1 MHPSRSGVCVP
12 FRIEQRGL
20 RRIILRSM
28 DVPAGNNGRLVMRIL
43 ITLGV
48 MFALVVCSHS
58 GSAEGSL
65 CSGLAELRLVV
76 RELRH
81 GSLPDTPALDALAL
95 AQSHISDAAGA
106 FRNMG
111 ESRQADMAQAIAA
124 SIDNL
129 KQAIIQGAERSPAIE
144 SVIAATAAVPSG
156 GYCHS

>member
-1 MHPSRSGVCVP
+1 VP

-20 RRIILRSM
+20 RRINLRSM
-28 DVPAGNNGRLVMRIL
+28 DGRAGNNGRLVHGIL

-48 MFALVVCSHS
+48 MSALVACSY
-58 GSAEGSL
+58 GSESAKGTL

-76 RELRH
+76 RELRQ
-81 GSLPDTPALDALAL
+81 GSLADTPALDALTL
-95 AQSHISDAAGA
+95 GQSHILDAARA

-129 KQAIIQGAERSPAIE
+129 KQAIIQGAERGPAIE
-144 SVIAATAAVPSG
+144 SVIATTAAVPSG
-156 GYCHS
+156 YCHS